1 MMMQFKQALTVGAL
15 VLGTGFAQ
23 AGTVVTTFRLGDHP
37 AGNAAEPFYGL
48 RLDNLFEVAPNAGT
62 GAVGMGANGGVTSF
76 SFSESRPDDTSVK
89 LTVTDS
95 TMDGGGI
102 TLNIAGRAYGGEDDG
117 SGYGFGEGFYN
128 IDFTY
133 GFNVLEGDGGWMID
147 PQSASNLGT
156 ITAEGNGD
164 VDAGATWT
172 FYEQVITSNPFLF
185 VPDGHR
191 LGAGGTDAGSSFV
204 GRGWVT
210 YNEDG
215 SNFRGVQDWLFVV
228 VPTPSAALAAI
239 PMLGMIGLRRRRRQ
253 D

>member
-23 AGTVVTTFRLGDHP
+23 ASTVVTTFRLGDHP
-37 AGNAAEPFYGL
+37 AGSAAEPFYGL
-48 RLDNLFEVAPNAGT
+48 RLDNLFDVAPDAGT
-62 GAVGMGANGGVTSF
+62 GAIAPGANGGVTSF
-76 SFSESRPDDTSVK
+76 SFSESRPDDTNVK

-95 TMDGGGI
+95 TSMGGEI

-117 SGYGFGEGFYN
+117 SDYGFGEGFYN

-147 PQSASNLGT
+147 PQSASNTGT

-164 VDAGATWT
+164 VKSGTTWT

-191 LGAGGTDAGSSFV
+191 LSGNSSAFV